1 MNKLFLI
8 SYGIFAHDDYGMFMT
23 NNGINTPTNI
33 ELSNSIVDEVH
44 IKQDVDLD
52 YTTDKDAWLPS
63 TVGIAKF
70 QDDLHYGNFSLAGLE
85 ITHLK
90 FKKRKSNTNKW
101 ITFKVIPFDKN
112 VTTYEVIDRLIE
124 ADEEYVY
131 GVSPATATIEGDIKQ
146 ITITAEFDGMYI
158 SDKDNYYR
166 LIYNYELGDILHNAP
181 SAIIETLDNP
191 LPTIMYSA
199 SNFKQGSIRCMLIS
213 DNTVNAYGAID
224 KKTEKALRNQI
235 MSFLTNKKPKLL
247 KDSSGNFIGV
257 QIIGTPTLS
266 PHNELGQQ
274 IYDLS
279 FEFIETVDLSDEN
292 MLKYSGII

>member
-1 MNKLFLI
+1 MFLI
-8 SYGIFAHDDYGMFMT
+8 GTGIFGFDDLGMFQT
-23 NNGINTPTNI
+23 NNGINIPTNI
-33 ELSNSIVDEVH
+33 ELSNSITDEIH

-52 YTTDKDAWLPS
+52 FTTAKDNWIPP
-63 TVGIAKF
+63 TIGIAKF
-70 QDDLHYGNFSLAGLE
+70 QDDLHYGNFTLAGLE

-90 FKKRKSNTNKW
+90 FKKRKSNSNKW

-112 VTTYEVIDRLIE
+112 TTTYEVIDRLIE

-131 GVSPATATIEGDIKQ
+131 GVSPATSTIEGDVKQ

-166 LIYNYELGDILHNAP
+166 LLYNYELGDILHNTP
-181 SAIIETLDNP
+181 STIIETLDSP
-191 LPTIMYSA
+191 LPTIMYSV
-199 SNFKQGSIRCMLIS
+199 SNFKQGSIKCMLIS
-213 DNTVNAYGAID
+213 DNTVNANGAID

-247 KDSSGNFIGV
+247 KDGSGNFVGI
-257 QIIGTPTLS
+257 QIIGAPTLT
-266 PHNELGQQ
+266 PYNELGQQ

-279 FEFIETVDLSDEN
+279 FEFIETVDLSDQTTLE
-292 MLKYSGII
+292 YSGLI